1 MLKAQYKKWIF
12 LSCLAAGS
20 LSAAERFGIV
30 NFATCVADS
39 KVGQEEQANF
49 ENIKKQL
56 GTHLEQTEK
65 ELTTLASKLNDPEY
79 MDGLS
84 PEAEQSLKEKIQGLN
99 EELSRYQNQ
108 YYQVLNQ
115 ANMKV
120 VQLLSSKVNAA
131 SEVVAKE
138 KKLDLVVHK
147 DVCFFYSADLDI
159 TPAVIA
165 KMDKNYEQEK
175 KDLEKAVK

>member
-1 MLKAQYKKWIF
+1 MFKKQCKKWIL

-20 LSAAERFGIV
+20 LSASERIGLV
-30 NFATCVADS
+30 NFASCVAES
-39 KVGQEEQANF
+39 KVGQEEQSNF
-49 ENIKKQL
+49 DNIKKQL

-65 ELTTLASKLNDPEY
+65 ELTTLASKLNDPDY

-84 PEAEQSLKEKIQGLN
+84 PEAEHDLKEKIQNLN

-120 VQLLSSKVNAA
+120 VQKLTSKVNDAA
-131 SEVVAKE
+131 ELVAKE
-138 KKLDLVVHK
+138 KKLDLVIHK
-147 DVCFFYSADLDI
+147 DVCFFNSSDLDI
-159 TPAVIA
+159 TAAVVA
-165 KMDKNYEQEK
+165 KMDKSYEKDK
-175 KDLEKAVK
+175 KESDKAK

>member
-1 MLKAQYKKWIF
+1 MFKKQHAKWVF
-12 LSCLAAGS
+12 LSCLTAGS
-20 LSAAERFGIV
+20 LSAGEKIGVV
-30 NFATCVADS
+30 NFATCVAES

-49 ENIKKQL
+49 DNIKKQL

-65 ELTTLASKLNDPEY
+65 ELTALASKLNDPEY

-84 PEAEQSLKEKIQGLN
+84 PEAENSLKEKIQNLN

-120 VQLLSSKVNAA
+120 VQILSSKVNAA
-131 SEVVAKE
+131 SELVAKE
-138 KKLDLVVHK
+138 KKLDLVLHK
-147 DVCFFYSADLDI
+147 DVCFFYSSDLDI
-159 TPAVIA
+159 TSAVVV
-165 KMDKNYEQEK
+165 KMDKNYEKDK
-175 KDLEKAVK
+175 KEVEKAK